1 MSTNRGGVRLASGS
15 AQKHMTKVSNEQLH
29 RAVTQFSSAILTMQS
44 VDDLER
50 LVVTL
55 WVELQTLGLNVEYCG
70 INIFH
75 EDTRTLDFYGVHEAG
90 LVMAEGIP
98 FSSCLQCE
106 GLPSLC
112 EALQHFKEGKFY
124 RYVMRTRELTDWINK
139 IQQLGIRVTGP
150 IPNPSDQPYN
160 LIEVPFKG
168 GTITLA
174 RKLEQP
180 FDDEAMS
187 IIQNLSQI
195 LSFGYARYEDLK
207 KLEEQNQE
215 LKVGLAID
223 RVHVEVLAMERSED
237 WGKVLNVMRKEL
249 LGLGMKFTGCG
260 INIID
265 EEEQRFR
272 QHIILPAIVREKF
285 KPSLPSRPIDS
296 ETDLYV
302 VEHVMEPGRVPSAVA
317 MEAFRNKTIL
327 RRVLEGE
334 ERARVA
340 ERSQR
345 NMGFQVSPV
354 DFYPRCLLDVPFSH
368 GLIALS
374 ASTPEDLTV
383 TDEKVLQ
390 QMAQAISVAYARF
403 LDIQQLERKNR
414 ELKEA
419 QMQLVQSAKLAA
431 MGQLVA
437 GVAHEINTPLGTINS
452 NFDVTARALKIL
464 REEMA
469 RQPGG
474 PSERAQTMITTLDS
488 LTSVNQVACGRI
500 IRIVRDLKNF
510 ARLDEADFK
519 EVNLNENIESTLSLL
534 QHELRDRIQ
543 VIRDFA
549 DLPPI
554 PCYPNRLNQVF
565 MNLLVNAIQSIT
577 GTGRIRIR
585 TSLENH
591 QVRVAISDSGCGINQ
606 EHLEKIF
613 DPGFTTKGVGVGTG
627 LGLSISAR
635 IVQDHRGSI
644 SVQSEVGKGTTF
656 VISLPL
662 PGAPEPTAATAS
674 DKRG

>member
-1 MSTNRGGVRLASGS
+1 MTAKAST
-15 AQKHMTKVSNEQLH
+15 EQIH
-29 RAVTQFSSAILTMQS
+29 SAVTQFSSAILTMQS

-75 EDTRTLDFYGVHEAG
+75 EATQTMDFYGVHEAG
-90 LVMAEGIP
+90 LIMAEQIP
-98 FSSCLQCE
+98 FSACLQCE
-106 GLPSLC
+106 ELPSLT
-112 EALQHFKEGKFY
+112 EALKHFKEGKSY
-124 RYVMRTRELTDWINK
+124 RYTMRTRELNDWLSR
-139 IQQLGIRVTGP
+139 IQELGIIVTGP
-150 IPNPSDQPYN
+150 IPEVSDELYN
-160 LIEVPFKG
+160 LLEVPFSC

-174 RKLEQP
+174 RKLRNP
-180 FDDEAMS
+180 FDEDAMS
-187 IIQNLSQI
+187 IIQSFSQI

-223 RVHVEVLAMERSED
+223 RVHVQVLAMEKSGD
-237 WGKVLNVMRKEL
+237 WGKVLSVMRKEL

-265 EEEQRFR
+265 EEAQRFR
-272 QHIILPAIVREKF
+272 QHIILPAVVRQKF
-285 KPSLPSRPIDS
+285 KPTLPSQPIDN
-296 ETDLYV
+296 ETDLYA

-317 MEAFRNKTIL
+317 MEAWRTRTIL

-334 ERARVA
+334 ELSRVA

-374 ASTPEDLTV
+374 ASSPEDLTGA
-383 TDEKVLQ
+383 DEKVLQ
-390 QMAQAISVAYARF
+390 QVAQAISVAYARF
-403 LDIQQLERKNR
+403 LDIEQLERKNR

-419 QMQLVQSAKLAA
+419 QTQLVQSAKLAA

-452 NFDVTARALKIL
+452 NLDVTARALKIL
-464 REEMA
+464 REEMTD
-469 RQPGG
+469 RHDG
-474 PSERAQTMITTLDS
+474 PSEKSQKMLATLDS
-488 LTSVNQVACGRI
+488 LMDVNQLACARI

-519 EVNLNENIESTLSLL
+519 EVNINENIESTLSLL
-534 QHELRDRIQ
+534 QHELRERIR
-543 VIRDFA
+543 VIKEFSE
-549 DLPPI
+549 LPLV

-565 MNLLVNAIQSIT
+565 MNLLVNAIQAIT
-577 GTGRIRIR
+577 GKGEIRIR
-585 TSLENH
+585 TSLDSL
-591 QVRVAISDSGCGINQ
+591 RVHIAISDSGSGIRQ

-613 DPGFTTKGVGVGTG
+613 DPGFTTKGVGIGTG

-635 IVQDHRGSI
+635 IMQDHRGSI
-644 SVQSEVGKGTTF
+644 SVQSEVGRGTTF

-662 PGAPEPTAATAS
+662 RSALGDGVRTSREARQLAGARPES
-674 DKRG
+674 QQ